1 MLNLL
6 SLSALAMQL
15 KLTVTYCPTFGI
27 EVYSYFHYE
36 QAGEGKL
43 RMSVR
48 FMSILKEEGSG
59 TRPLTL
65 SRQKRIRDLSP
76 DPSRDLR
83 PGNRQKQLPAL
94 YHLHACELP

>member
-15 KLTVTYCPTFGI
+15 KLTITYCPTFGI
-27 EVYSYFHYE
+27 EVYSYFHYG

-48 FMSILKEEGSG
+48 FMSILKEEAVLD
-59 TRPLTL
+59 TRLETL
-65 SRQKRIRDLSP
+65 L
-76 DPSRDLR
+76 
-83 PGNRQKQLPAL
+83 N
-94 YHLHACELP
+94 E